1 MKAACAKTSPFPKIF
16 PSRRIGARPRL
27 RRINVRLTLRRFAD
41 EFARMISSARCF
53 AVLVFTGLLLF
64 RAGAADWP
72 QWRGP
77 LRTGHVPAGVP
88 VPASLPVEP
97 KVLWRVKAGEGF
109 ASPVVAA
116 GKVFLFDN
124 QEGKE
129 TLRALRVDDGH
140 ELWRAVI
147 DDTFK
152 DGISPPGTRGTP
164 LVDGARVYAQSCK
177 GELHCLD
184 VADGKKIWGVNFT
197 KDFGAVF
204 IGEKGQAPGA
214 TRHGNTGQPI
224 IDGDLM
230 FVSVGSTNGAGMVC
244 FDKATGRVVWKA
256 QNEIAAYAA
265 PMIATVAG
273 RKQIVNFMADAVL
286 GLDRETGQL
295 LWRFPVKT
303 AFARHVTT
311 PVILDDMVVVSSHQ
325 VGLMGL
331 KVSRVGEK
339 FKVEQAWL
347 SKEGAMNFSS
357 PVAVG
362 DALYGLGPAKNIVC
376 IDMPTGKTLWSKDGW
391 ITTSADKAHAS
402 FIVMGKNILMLT
414 DGGLLVLFGADP
426 GVCREVS
433 RAQICGANWCNPAY
447 LDGTLFVREGLKTTG
462 ELLRVALR
470 P

>member
-1 MKAACAKTSPFPKIF
+1 
-16 PSRRIGARPRL
+16 
-27 RRINVRLTLRRFAD
+27 
-41 EFARMISSARCF
+41 MISSRPWCVLPFF
-53 AVLVFTGLLLF
+53 AALLCC
-64 RAGAADWP
+64 RADAADWP

-77 LRTGHVPAGVP
+77 LRNGHVAAGVA
-88 VPASLPVEP
+88 VPETLPPEP
-97 KVLWRVKAGEGF
+97 KTLWRVKAGEGF

-124 QEGKE
+124 QGGKE
-129 TLRALRVDDGH
+129 TLRALSTADGQ
-140 ELWRAVI
+140 ELWRTVI
-147 DDTFK
+147 DDAFR
-152 DGISPPGTRGTP
+152 DGISPPGTRSTP
-164 LVDGARVYAQSCK
+164 LVDGTRVYAQSCK
-177 GELHCLD
+177 GELQCLD

-197 KDFGAVF
+197 RDFGAVF
-204 IGEKGQAPGA
+204 TGEKGQAPGA
-214 TRHGNTGQPI
+214 TRHGNTGQPV
-224 IDGDLM
+224 IDGDRM

-244 FDKATGRVVWKA
+244 FDKATGRVIWKA

-265 PMIATVAG
+265 PMIATVAAQ
-273 RKQIVNFMADAVL
+273 KQIVNFMADAVL
-286 GLDRETGQL
+286 GLDPSNGKL

-331 KVSRVGEK
+331 KVSRAGDK

-347 SKEGAMNFSS
+347 SREGAMNFSS

-362 DALYGLGPAKNIVC
+362 DSLYGLGPAKNIVC
-376 IDMPTGKTLWSKDGW
+376 IDIPTGKTRWSKEGW
-391 ITTSADKAHAS
+391 ITTSADKAHAA
-402 FIVMGKNILMLT
+402 FMVMGKNILTLT
-414 DGGLLVLFGADP
+414 DGGLLVLFAADP
-426 GVCREVS
+426 AECREIG

-447 LDGTLFVREGLKTTG
+447 VDGTLFVREGLKTTG